1 MQNPSF
7 EREITRGLPIKR
19 ERLLDSFLFIY
30 LFFFFFSSLVQNT
43 IERELLEEGNSR
55 EMFAT
60 ERLTNHSPSLRS
72 G

>member
-30 LFFFFFSSLVQNT
+30 FFFFFFSSLVQNT

-55 EMFAT
+55 ETFAT